1 MTQKFL
7 IPSLAGVASMIIMVW
22 VINAL
27 PKLVG

>member
-7 IPSLAGVASMIIMVW
+7 IPSLAGVCTMLIMVW

-27 PKLVG
+27 PKMIG